1 MFGRITS
8 SRATTTVNVRISV
21 SAVLFPRRRLT
32 TKLQNLLNLTNSAGN
47 RAAVVCISF
56 RLPLE

>member
-32 TKLQNLLNLTNSAGN
+32 TKLQNLLNLTNSAWKSCSRGLYQLPI
-47 RAAVVCISF
+47 AA
-56 RLPLE
+56 